1 MDPRRGT
8 SEVAMWPDP
17 LSDARHLD
25 TELAPRRNTEGG
37 IQPADKSLINRRLKR
52 SISCSVQIPL
62 SNNGLRSVGSRQVEF
77 VARLAIFLLT
87 TDIRVTFLRK
97 NRWPSA

>member
-62 SNNGLRSVGSRQVEF
+62 SNNGFDLLDRSKWSLLRGWRFFS
-77 VARLAIFLLT
+77 
-87 TDIRVTFLRK
+87 
-97 NRWPSA
+97 